1 MENERNQTMELT
13 ALSTYYVA
21 FIIEDK
27 SVMCAT
33 IFTGEYVDIN
43 DERLWILE
51 NKNNGNEYTFTDAQ
65 LKECLPLNDAT
76 ARGTVDSHTI

>member
-1 MENERNQTMELT
+1 MENERKHKMELIKGC
-13 ALSTYYVA
+13 TYYIA